1 MQHRLLPGTDL
12 TVSSICLGTM
22 TFGEQNSESDA
33 HQQLD
38 AATAAGINFIDSA
51 EMYPVP
57 GKGETQGRTE
67 EFVGSWLAKQARDKV
82 VLATKVAGPN
92 RGMAWIRGGPQFT
105 AEQIVAA
112 CDASLARLKT
122 DYIDL
127 YQVHWPARAVP
138 MFGQSLYNPADEKP
152 DTPSIHEQLEALT
165 RLVTAGKVRYLGIS
179 NETAWGV
186 AEWGHAADANGLPR
200 VKTIQ
205 NVYNLINRSFESGLV
220 EACHR
225 EQVSLLVYSP
235 LAFGLLSAKY
245 ADNPAADGRMTRF
258 PQFGV
263 RYRKPFVDE
272 AIAAYAKL
280 AREHGLTPTQL
291 ALAFVRSRWFVAS
304 TIIGAT
310 TLAQL
315 TENIGSSE
323 VNITPELE
331 AGIETLYR
339 QYQSPAL

>member
-12 TVSSICLGTM
+12 TVSSLCLGTM
-22 TFGEQNSESDA
+22 TFGEQNSEQDA

-38 AATAAGINFIDSA
+38 AAVAAGINFIDTA

-57 GKGETQGRTE
+57 ANGSTQGRTE
-67 EFVGSWLAKQARDKV
+67 AHVGSWLAKQPRDKV
-82 VLATKVAGPN
+82 VIATKVSGPN

-105 AEQIVAA
+105 AAQIVAA
-112 CDASLARLKT
+112 CDASLQRLQT
-122 DYIDL
+122 DHVDL

-138 MFGQSLYNPADEKP
+138 MFGSSLYNPADEKP
-152 DTPSIHEQLEALT
+152 DTPGIHEQLEALT
-165 RLVTAGKVRYLGIS
+165 QLVKAGKVRYLGVS

-186 AEWGHAADANGLPR
+186 AEWAHVADANGLPR
-200 VKTIQ
+200 IKTIQ
-205 NVYNLINRSFESGLV
+205 NVYNLINRAFESGLV

-235 LAFGLLSAKY
+235 LAFGLLSGKY
-245 ADNPAADGRMTRF
+245 LAGDDKDGRMTRF
-258 PQFGV
+258 PQFGA
-263 RYRKPFVDE
+263 RYRKPFVEE
-272 AIAAYAKL
+272 AIAAYAAL
-280 AREHGLTPTQL
+280 ARSHGITPTEL
-291 ALAFVRSRWFVAS
+291 ALAFVQSRWFVAS

-315 TENIGSSE
+315 GEDIGSSK
-323 VNITPELE
+323 VVITPELE
-331 AGIETLYR
+331 AGIEQLYR